1 MKNELIITSEL
12 INAIVT
18 KTIEEFKYIVQ
29 ENLQDIQALKDQNDS
44 LYIVSKVLNSAVY
57 ADQKADKIKECIQ
70 YLLTS
75 LGYKDDITE
84 LVNKKIEIKE
94 KENYASIE
102 EQRSDLISI
111 CKVNVNDILVGSEI
125 ERLLNLLI
133 NDERYILDNLS
144 MIKEYTERLKAIQR

>member
-29 ENLQDIQALKDQNDS
+29 ENLKDIQALKDQNDS
-44 LYIVSKVLNSAVY
+44 LYIVSKVLNSAVH
-57 ADQKADKIKECIQ
+57 ANQKADKIKECIQ
-70 YLLTS
+70 YLLTA
-75 LGYKDDITE
+75 LGHKDDVAE

-102 EQRSDLISI
+102 EQRSDLINI

-125 ERLLNLLI
+125 EKLLNFLI
-133 NDERYILDNLS
+133 NDEKFILINLT
-144 MIKEYTERLKAIQR
+144 IINEYTERLKAIQR